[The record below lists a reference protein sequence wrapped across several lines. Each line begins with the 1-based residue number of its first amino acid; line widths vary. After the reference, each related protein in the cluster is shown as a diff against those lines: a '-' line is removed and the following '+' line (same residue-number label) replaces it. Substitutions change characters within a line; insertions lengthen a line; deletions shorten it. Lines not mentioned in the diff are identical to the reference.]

1 MWSLGSSVPA
11 TFGRMLS
18 GAKGKGEVKLD
29 VPSPLF
35 PPILAFFSFF
45 IFLFFFPFFL
55 FFFFFSFFFFP
66 GVSDADG
73 WREEDKEASAAGA
86 DASLWLSG
94 RSVPARMS
102 VCCVSPT
109 VPRQE
114 RSSND
119 RRGSAWTSR
128 MW

>member
-1 MWSLGSSVPA
+1 MLQGLLLVLQV
-11 TFGRMLS
+11 FNLS
-18 GAKGKGEVKLD
+18 GILSRRGEESLWGVTL
-29 VPSPLF
+29 
-35 PPILAFFSFF
+35 
-45 IFLFFFPFFL
+45 
-55 FFFFFSFFFFP
+55 